1 MFKSR
6 KFSVGNEQM
15 GEQVGAEEI
24 LKQNLAVEPDV
35 QNFIDFVL
43 LSVST
48 LGGNMFAASVALL
61 ELIAQLRG
69 AGAGSGQPL
78 MVHLLLQDRQLFAQW
93 SDAQDFLIV
102 PLPST
107 PSNEKVADLRIFMAR
122 SVELADP
129 EILLQRNAEMARHFD
144 KTRAKAEQELAE
156 LQRVLEQRQRE
167 VQEFD
172 LQAHTDALTNLL
184 NRRAFDER
192 LKSAFLRTMRQKD
205 TPLSLLLFDLD
216 HFKEINDEFGHQ
228 FGDAYLNKMAVVLH
242 EIIRE
247 DVDFAF
253 RFGGDEFAV
262 MLFANHAIACEKANI
277 VLRLMEG
284 KVSIGI
290 ATIDSNTPDNQH
302 LEEFIR
308 RADDALYAAK
318 RQGRGQA
325 VIATCTSQASGK
337 CRTPCPE
344 MSR

>member
-1 MFKSR
+1 M
-6 KFSVGNEQM
+6 
-15 GEQVGAEEI
+15 AEEI
-24 LKQNLAVEPDV
+24 LKQSLAVEPDV

-43 LSVST
+43 KSVDT
-48 LGGNMFAASVALL
+48 FGGNLFSASIALL
-61 ELIAQLRG
+61 KLLEQLRA
-69 AGAGSGQPL
+69 AGAASGQPL
-78 MVHLLLQDRQLFAQW
+78 MVRLLLQDKQLFAQW
-93 SDAQDFLIV
+93 GSSMFFGIVTFPRQPQADKLAELRSFLAN
-102 PLPST
+102 S
-107 PSNEKVADLRIFMAR
+107 VA
-122 SVELADP
+122 LADP
-129 EILLQRNAEMARHFD
+129 EILLQRNVEMARHFEE
-144 KTRAKAEQELAE
+144 TRAKAERELVE

-184 NRRAFDER
+184 NRRAYDER
-192 LKSAFLRTMRQKD
+192 LKSAYLRTMRQRD

-228 FGDAYLNKMAVVLH
+228 YGDAYLNKMAVVLH

-262 MLFANHAIACEKANI
+262 MLFSHHAIACEKANL

-290 ATIDSNTPDNQH
+290 ATIDSHTPDSLK
-302 LEEFIR
+302 LEEFIH

-325 VIATCTSQASGK
+325 VIATCASQASGK

-344 MSR
+344 MGC